1 MPYSWMSM
9 LCLGLINPCIP
20 WYQAHPCRKQALI
33 DAVHEHSIDITA
45 EFCPEFTQ
53 RHLTH
58 LNTEHLRL
66 VIQTYAA
73 MQLLALMWPTQ
84 CRAVGLDKRHRT
96 GKYFG
101 VCSASSREHLL

>member
-1 MPYSWMSM
+1 M

-20 WYQAHPCRKQALI
+20 RYQAYPCRKQALI

-58 LNTEHLRL
+58 LDTEHLRL
-66 VIQTYAA
+66 VDQTYAA

-84 CRAVGLDKRHRT
+84 CRAEGLDKRHRA